1 MIIRLAEACRDS
13 GEAEQPAGSLRLHG
27 NRSSALRGLME
38 FYEAGQSQ
46 DEDETEVDLMVQL
59 SGLVHRDWRMED
71 PESSGQAPQGGDAQP
86 KGISRPPG

>member
-1 MIIRLAEACRDS
+1 MIIRLAEAFRDS
-13 GEAEQPAGSLRLHG
+13 GEAEQPAGSLRFHG

-46 DEDETEVDLMVQL
+46 DEEETEVDLMVQL

-71 PESSGQAPQGGDAQP
+71 PESSGLAPQGGDGP
-86 KGISRPPG
+86 PEGISRPPG